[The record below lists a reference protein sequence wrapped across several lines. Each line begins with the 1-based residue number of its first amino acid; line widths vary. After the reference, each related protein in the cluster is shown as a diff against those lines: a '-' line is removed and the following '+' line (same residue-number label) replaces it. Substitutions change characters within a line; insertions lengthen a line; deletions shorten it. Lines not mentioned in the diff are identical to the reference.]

1 MRENAGKIRSR
12 ITPNTDTFYA
22 MLCAIEKAEKTT
34 SGSYVISISVSLVI
48 WIVVCFFVKSHST
61 SLWVV
66 TNCFLGNWGLLLNI
80 LGLLGLF
87 RVAFDYFLGQ
97 FGFFWIA
104 VGPCFSKYSLT
115 TAYSKNILKISK
127 KNVIEAVDFTIK
139 LENID
144 MTLY

>member
-1 MRENAGKIRSR
+1 M
-12 ITPNTDTFYA
+12 
-22 MLCAIEKAEKTT
+22 
-34 SGSYVISISVSLVI
+34 
-48 WIVVCFFVKSHST
+48 
-61 SLWVV
+61 
-66 TNCFLGNWGLLLNI
+66 NI

-104 VGPCFSKYSLT
+104 VGPCFSKHTLT